1 LSFVRGL
8 LLSLAAAAAGAV
20 AFGDAGRDEMVS
32 VGLYFGDTAPR
43 SVMVTGQGRFQ
54 GSQSSGNFEGGL
66 RVRANGDKLA
76 VGRFAD
82 ETEVGCWVE
91 LYPVGINPWLELA
104 GYAYRGRLRIALQSD
119 GALKIINIL
128 GLEDYLRGVLANEM
142 FADPEGFKVQAVACR
157 TLALYVRDDQRRH
170 AGDGFDLCAEGH
182 CQVYHG
188 VDSEIPLSDQAIR
201 ATRGEVLTF
210 KGRPLLAAYHA
221 NAGGAT
227 DEVEDVWPGSI
238 KQDFAYLS
246 HVQSPFDRSAE
257 KLPGYQWCYQ
267 WQRQISLHEVSD
279 RLAARGQQVGEIGDL
294 IVRRKTKSGRV
305 RELEVVGTKGRAHVA
320 GAARVA
326 DVLGMPSSKLELSI
340 LEANGH

>member
-1 LSFVRGL
+1 MRPKW
-8 LLSLAAAAAGAV
+8 AAGSSSTQSGSIPGWNWLATPIV
-20 AFGDAGRDEMVS
+20 GDCGS
-32 VGLYFGDTAPR
+32 R
-43 SVMVTGQGRFQ
+43 S
-54 GSQSSGNFEGGL
+54 S
-66 RVRANGDKLA
+66 
-76 VGRFAD
+76 
-82 ETEVGCWVE
+82 
-91 LYPVGINPWLELA
+91 
-104 GYAYRGRLRIALQSD
+104 
-119 GALKIINIL
+119 INIL

-142 FADPEGFKVQAVACR
+142 FADPEGFKVQAVVCR

-326 DVLGMPSSKLELSI
+326 DVLGMPSSKLELSKDGKRFTARGSGYGDGIGLSQHGALGMAWAGYHYREI
-340 LEANGH
+340 LGHYYRGAALTEDYGRGPSRLLIAPRLETENKPGAGANDKAGSG